1 MRKLT
6 FFLFL
11 LASNTVAADTIQK
24 WTDDSGRVHYGDSAP
39 ASDVTQGRSLEIQ
52 NTFDPV
58 AYEQAV
64 KRNEALN
71 KEIQALERREKAAA
85 KSAKKRLDKYFE
97 ELDRKNS
104 ERERKKL
111 QKKKAR
117 EGGRNHTSIK
127 LKRGKASSNPSSKK
141 SPLILK

>member
-1 MRKLT
+1 MRKFT

-11 LASNTVAADTIQK
+11 LSSNTVTADTIQK
-24 WTDDSGRVHYGDSAP
+24 WIDDSGRVHYGDSAP
-39 ASDVTQGRSLEIQ
+39 VSDVIQGSPLEIQ

-71 KEIQALERREKAAA
+71 KEIKILERREQAAA
-85 KSAKKRLDKYFE
+85 KSAKKRLDQYFD

-117 EGGRNHTSIK
+117 EGGRNHSSIK
-127 LKRGKASSNPSSKK
+127 LKRGKTSSNPSSKK

>member
-6 FFLFL
+6 FLLLF
-11 LASNTVAADTIQK
+11 LASNTIAADTIQK
-24 WTDDSGRVHYGDSAP
+24 WMDDSGQVHYGDSVP
-39 ASDVTQGRSLEIQ
+39 ASNLSQSRPLEIQ

-71 KEIQALERREKAAA
+71 KEIKIIERREKAAA
-85 KSAKKRLDKYFE
+85 KSAKKRLDEYFE

-104 ERERKKL
+104 ERERTKL

-117 EGGRNHTSIK
+117 EGGRNHSSIK
-127 LKRGKASSNPSSKK
+127 LKRGKASSNPSPKK

>member
-1 MRKLT
+1 MRKLA
-6 FFLFL
+6 FFIFF
-11 LASNTVAADTIQK
+11 LASNTIAADTIQK

-39 ASDVTQGRSLEIQ
+39 ASNITQGRSLEIQ

-71 KEIQALERREKAAA
+71 KEIKILERREQAAA
-85 KSAKKRLDKYFE
+85 KSAKKRLDQYFE
-97 ELDRKNS
+97 ELDRKKS

-117 EGGRNHTSIK
+117 EGGRNHSSIK
-127 LKRGKASSNPSSKK
+127 LKRGKGTKKPLAKK
-141 SPLILK
+141 SPLSLQ

>member
-1 MRKLT
+1 MRKLMFLL
-6 FFLFL
+6 FF
-11 LASNTVAADTIQK
+11 LASNTITADTIQK
-24 WTDDSGRVHYGDSAP
+24 WMDDSGRVHYGDSAP

-64 KRNEALN
+64 KRNEVLN

-85 KSAKKRLDKYFE
+85 KSAKKRLDEYFE
-97 ELDRKNS
+97 QLDRKAS

-117 EGGRNHTSIK
+117 EDGRNHSSIK
-127 LKRGKASSNPSSKK
+127 LKRGKASRNPSSKR